1 MATSSEFE
9 ELFLQQKPSK
19 MLVFLK
25 QGENPNYATE
35 VSKGVDCTYSHT
47 IKVLDEFKDK
57 GLVKFKKEGRIKLI
71 NLTERGE
78 DIAHDLEGLVRK
90 FRRSE
95 KELEEKDEKESVEN
109 EEEKSEEKEEE
120 DSE

>member
-1 MATSSEFE
+1 MASSKDFKK
-9 ELFLQQKPSK
+9 LFLQEKPSE

-47 IKVLDEFKDK
+47 IKVLDQFKK
-57 GLVKFKKEGRIKLI
+57 FGLVTFQKEGRIKLI
-71 NLTERGE
+71 ELTEDGE

-90 FRRSE
+90 FNR
-95 KELEEKDEKESVEN
+95 KLEESEES
-109 EEEKSEEKEEE
+109 EEEESEEEETEEKE
-120 DSE
+120 